1 MGELKGPML
10 REKAA
15 MTGEVKS
22 GADESPFS
30 IGLRRRRGLLPRRY
44 PGKLSP
50 SCVKAKRNGKAK
62 KCKF

>member
-1 MGELKGPML
+1 M

-30 IGLRRRRGLLPRRY
+30 IGLRRRRGLL
-44 PGKLSP
+44 GVTLETF
-50 SCVKAKRNGKAK
+50 V
-62 KCKF
+62 